1 VSKTAWVGAGAVVT
15 GIAFAA
21 VLILRL
27 GGDAA
32 TATTSEIGLV
42 VFALFAAVA
51 AGLAARSADGRQ
63 RKAWI
68 CLAAG
73 QTGWAIGG
81 LLWMLYERVLH
92 QSPFPSLA
100 DAGYLLFPLGAG
112 FAIILFPEGYSGHSR
127 ARYALD
133 GFIVAGALFE
143 IGWVLVL
150 RSVFAAGGTSAFSL
164 GLSLA
169 YPVTDIAILTVAALV
184 LARART
190 GRRSTLAMLTGG
202 VALMALPDSAFAYLT
217 AHGRYVS
224 GHLIDI
230 GWAAAFLTLGMAA
243 LISRRAPQAEV
254 VVSQVPSRVSM
265 WLPYLPVAVAAIVCT
280 PAYFPTPGLGPIFVS
295 STLLMGAVM
304 GRQYMVVRQ
313 NQRLLKLVA
322 DQALRDTLTGL
333 ANRDL
338 FNDRLMHAVQVHEND
353 NQSVAVL
360 SMDLDDF
367 KLVND
372 SLGHPAGDAL
382 LIQAAERLLGCVR
395 TSDTVARVGGDEFAV
410 LMEGLPELSRL
421 VAHRVVAAFEEPFVI
436 DGQQLLMRPSVG
448 LAVASCANPDLSA
461 DLLLKQADV
470 AMYSAKRSKS
480 GGLHTFT
487 PDMASPDPNELE
499 LPTDAGEGTE
509 RGAAVRLLGELRHAI
524 DHGDLTVFYQPKFD
538 LRTGDVVGVEALVRW
553 PHPKR
558 GLLGPAHFLPL
569 VRKRG
574 LMRAVTDIV
583 LTQALDDAAEW
594 HAMGIGV
601 PIAVNVFAP
610 SLGDLD
616 LPTHIASALAS
627 RSLNP
632 EDLTIEITEDFLLD
646 NIERTRSVL
655 ERLRQRGIRIAID
668 DFGSGYSALW
678 YLRELAIDEVKLDR
692 HFIAPI
698 RVDARAAAVVR
709 GVVDLA
715 HVLGVTT
722 VAEGVENVE
731 TAERL
736 REFGCEVAQGYYYS
750 PPVSAAAMM
759 NLLASGQP
767 KRATQVQFEKLGAT
781 SLQAPAAA
789 KSS

>member
-1 VSKTAWVGAGAVVT
+1 MSKTAWLGAGAVTV
-15 GIAFAA
+15 GVAFAA
-21 VLILRL
+21 TLIAQL
-27 GGDAA
+27 GGPSVPVIVSQFGLQAFVTFAVVCSAMAA
-32 TATTSEIGLV
+32 W
-42 VFALFAAVA
+42 
-51 AGLAARSADGRQ
+51 SAKGRQ

-68 CLAAG
+68 CMTGGMA
-73 QTGWAIGG
+73 GWAIGAA
-81 LLWMLYERVLH
+81 LWTYYESVAH
-92 QSPFPSLA
+92 EPPFPSLA
-100 DAGYLLFPLGAG
+100 DAGYLMFPVGVAFAMVLFPV
-112 FAIILFPEGYSGHSR
+112 GYAGHSR
-127 ARYALD
+127 SRFVLD
-133 GFIVAGALFE
+133 GLIVAGALFE
-143 IGWVLVL
+143 ISWVFVL
-150 RSVFAAGGTSAFSL
+150 RGIFEVDDTSRFALTLA
-164 GLSLA
+164 LA
-169 YPVTDIAILTVAALV
+169 YPVSEIAIVTVALLV

-190 GRRSTLAMLTGG
+190 GRRVTLAMLTFG
-202 VALMALPDSAFAYLT
+202 VICMAFSDSVFAYLT
-217 AHGRYVS
+217 AHGTYSS
-224 GHLIDI
+224 GHVIDI
-230 GWAAAFLTLGMAA
+230 GWAVAFLTFGMAA
-243 LISRRAPQAEV
+243 LVSRRVPETEV
-254 VVSQVPSRVSM
+254 VVSQMPSPLSM
-265 WLPYLPVAVAAIVCT
+265 WLPYVPVAIAAVVTIV
-280 PAYFPTPGLGPIFVS
+280 AYFPAPGLGPIFAS
-295 STLLMGAVM
+295 STLLMTAVLA
-304 GRQYMVVRQ
+304 RQYMVVRQ
-313 NQRLLKLVA
+313 NQRLLKMVA

-338 FNDRLMHAVQVHEND
+338 FNDRLMHAVQLHETD
-353 NQSVAVL
+353 SQSVAVL

-382 LIQAAERLLGCVR
+382 LIQAAERLQGCVR

-421 VAHRVVAAFEEPFVI
+421 VAHRVVSAFEEPFLV

-448 LAVASCANPDLSA
+448 LAVASSANPDLSA

-487 PDMASPDPNELE
+487 ADMALTDPNGMD

-509 RGAAVRLLGELRHAI
+509 RGGAVRLLGELRHAI
-524 DHGDLTVFYQPKFD
+524 DHGDLAVFYQPKFD
-538 LRTGDVVGVEALVRW
+538 LRSGDVVGVEALVRW

-574 LMRAVTDIV
+574 LMRAVTDLV
-583 LTQALDDAAEW
+583 LSQALDDAAEW
-594 HAMGIGV
+594 QAMGIGV

-616 LPTHIASALAS
+616 LPTHIATALAM
-627 RSLNP
+627 RGLNP

-646 NIERTRSVL
+646 NIDRTRSVL
-655 ERLRQRGIRIAID
+655 ERLRQKGIRIAID

-698 RVDARAAAVVR
+698 RVDPRAAAVVR

-736 REFGCEVAQGYYYS
+736 REFGCEVAQGYLYS
-750 PPVSAAAMM
+750 PPVGAAAMM
-759 NLLASGQP
+759 NMLAAGHP
-767 KRATQVQFEKLGAT
+767 KRATQVEFQKLGAT
-781 SLQAPAAA
+781 NLREPVAV

>member
-1 VSKTAWVGAGAVVT
+1 MSKTAWVG
-15 GIAFAA
+15 
-21 VLILRL
+21 
-27 GGDAA
+27 
-32 TATTSEIGLV
+32 IG
-42 VFALFAAVA
+42 AVA
-51 AGLAARSADGRQ
+51 AGVGFTGTLVFRWGGAVASGVVADYGILVFAIFATVCGVMAARSAQGR
-63 RKAWI
+63 RRTAWVWLTI
-68 CLAAG
+68 G
-73 QTGWAIGG
+73 IGGWAVGEALWIFYEKV
-81 LLWMLYERVLH
+81 LLA
-92 QSPFPSLA
+92 SPFPSLA
-100 DAGYLLFPLGAG
+100 DVGYLMFPIGAGVSVVLFPS
-112 FAIILFPEGYSGHSR
+112 GYSKQSR
-127 ARYALD
+127 ARAVLD
-133 GFIVAGALFE
+133 GLIVAGALFE
-143 IGWVLVL
+143 ISWVLVL
-150 RSVFAAGGTSAFSL
+150 RSVYDAGRTNGFAL
-164 GLSLA
+164 GLSLT
-169 YPVTDIAILTVAALV
+169 YPIADIAILTISVIV
-184 LARART
+184 LTRARAGT
-190 GRRSTLAMLTGG
+190 RSTVAMLTAG
-202 VALMALPDSAFAYLT
+202 VVLMALSDSAFAYLT
-217 AHGRYVS
+217 AHDAYHS
-224 GHLIDI
+224 GHFIDA
-230 GWAAAFLTLGMAA
+230 GWAVAFLTFGMAA
-243 LISRRAPQAEV
+243 LISRRAPETTV
-254 VVSQVPSRVSM
+254 EVSQVQSRASM
-265 WLPYLPVAVAAIVCT
+265 WLPYVPVALAALVCI
-280 PAYFPTPGLGPIFVS
+280 PGYFPTPGLGPILVS
-295 STLLMGAVM
+295 STLLMSAVM
-304 GRQYMVVRQ
+304 ARQFVVVRQ
-313 NQRLLKLVA
+313 NQRLLKMVA

-338 FNDRLMHAVQVHEND
+338 FNDRLHHAVQLHERD
-353 NQSVAVL
+353 NQSVAVI

-448 LAVASCANPDLSA
+448 LAVGSAANPDLSA
-461 DLLLKQADV
+461 DVLLKQADV

-487 PDMASPDPNELE
+487 PDMALTDPNEFE
-499 LPTDAGEGTE
+499 LPTDTAEGTE

-538 LRTGDVVGVEALVRW
+538 LRTGEVMGVEALVRW

-594 HAMGIGV
+594 RAMGIGV

-627 RSLNP
+627 RSLSP

-646 NIERTRSVL
+646 NIDRTRSVL

-698 RVDARAAAVVR
+698 QVDSRAAAVVR

-722 VAEGVENVE
+722 VAEGVENAE
-731 TAERL
+731 TAEKL

-750 PPVSAAAMM
+750 PPISAAAMM
-759 NLLASGQP
+759 NMLASGQA
-767 KRATQVQFEKLGAT
+767 KRPGQAGLADLKAKT
-781 SLQAPAAA
+781 LQAPAVAR
-789 KSS
+789 SS

>member
-1 VSKTAWVGAGAVVT
+1 MGIGAVTAGV
-15 GIAFAA
+15 AFAGT
-21 VLILRL
+21 LIGRW

-32 TATTSEIGLV
+32 VEFVANYGLL
-42 VFALFAAVA
+42 VFAVFAAMCG
-51 AGLAARSADGRQ
+51 GLAAQSAEGRQ
-63 RKAWI
+63 RTAWV
-68 CLAAG
+68 CLTVGLA
-73 QTGWAIGG
+73 GWAGG
-81 LLWMLYERVLH
+81 SALWIFYEQVLH
-92 QSPFPSLA
+92 QFPFPSLA
-100 DAGYLLFPLGAG
+100 DASYLLFPIGAG
-112 FAIILFPEGYSGHSR
+112 LAMVLFPAGYSGQSR
-127 ARYALD
+127 TRFMLD
-133 GFIVAGALFE
+133 GLIVAGALFE
-143 IGWVLVL
+143 ISWVLVL
-150 RSVFAAGGTSAFSL
+150 QDVYEAGGTSGFAL
-164 GLSLA
+164 ALSIA
-169 YPVTDIAILTVAALV
+169 YPAADIAILTVAVLV

-190 GRRSTLAMLTGG
+190 GRRTTLAMLTAG
-202 VALMALPDSAFAYLT
+202 VVLMALSDSAFAYLT
-217 AHGRYVS
+217 AHDRYFS
-224 GHLIDI
+224 GHFIDI
-230 GWAAAFLTLGMAA
+230 GWAAAFLTFGMAA
-243 LISRRAPQAEV
+243 LISRRVPHAEV
-254 VVSQVPSRVSM
+254 VMPQVPSRVSL
-265 WLPYLPVAVAAIVCT
+265 WLPYVPLLFAAVVCT
-280 PAYFPTPGLGPIFVS
+280 PRYLFTPGLAPIYVS
-295 STLLMGAVM
+295 STLLMSAVM
-304 GRQYMVVRQ
+304 ARQFVVVRQ
-313 NQRLLKLVA
+313 NQRLLKMVA

-338 FNDRLMHAVQVHEND
+338 FNDRLMHAVQLHESD

-448 LAVASCANPDLSA
+448 LAVASAANPDLSA
-461 DLLLKQADV
+461 DMLLKQADV

-487 PDMASPDPNELE
+487 PDMALVDPREFE
-499 LPTDAGEGTE
+499 LPTDTSVSSE

-538 LRTGDVVGVEALVRW
+538 LRSGNVVGVEALVRW

-594 HAMGIGV
+594 QGLGIGV

-616 LPTHIASALAS
+616 LPTHIASALAERQLS
-627 RSLNP
+627 P

-646 NIERTRSVL
+646 NIDRTRSVL

-722 VAEGVENVE
+722 VAEGVENAE
-731 TAERL
+731 TADRL
-736 REFGCEVAQGYYYS
+736 REFGCEVAQGYFYS
-750 PPVSAAAMM
+750 PPISAAAMM
-759 NLLASGQP
+759 NMLASGQS
-767 KRATQVQFEKLGAT
+767 KRRSGR
-781 SLQAPAAA
+781 SGW
-789 KSS
+789 SWRG

>member
-1 VSKTAWVGAGAVVT
+1 MTV
-15 GIAFAA
+15 
-21 VLILRL
+21 
-27 GGDAA
+27 
-32 TATTSEIGLV
+32 
-42 VFALFAAVA
+42 ALA
-51 AGLAARSADGRQ
+51 
-63 RKAWI
+63 
-68 CLAAG
+68 
-73 QTGWAIGG
+73 GWAGG
-81 LLWMLYERVLH
+81 EALWIFYDRVLDRV
-92 QSPFPSLA
+92 PFPSLA
-100 DAGYLLFPLGAG
+100 DLGYLLFPLGTG
-112 FAIILFPEGYSGHSR
+112 VAIALYPTGYSGQR
-127 ARYALD
+127 QTRYVLD
-133 GFIVAGALFE
+133 GLIVAFALFE
-143 IGWVLVL
+143 ISWVLLL
-150 RSVFAAGGTSAFSL
+150 RDAFDAGGTSALAL
-164 GLSLA
+164 GLALT
-169 YPVTDIAILTVAALV
+169 YPIADIAIITIGILA
-184 LARART
+184 LARARPWA
-190 GRRSTLAMLTGG
+190 RRTLAMLTGAM
-202 VALMALPDSAFAYLT
+202 VLMAVADCAFAYLA
-217 AHGRYVS
+217 AHNIYYS
-224 GHLIDI
+224 GHIIDI
-230 GWAAAFLTLGMAA
+230 GWVAAFVTFGMAG
-243 LISRRAPQAEV
+243 LIDRQAPEAEL
-254 VVSQVPSRVSM
+254 VSSQPPSRSSL
-265 WLPYLPVAVAAIVCT
+265 WLPYIPLGLAALVCI
-280 PAYFPTPGLGPIFVS
+280 PAYIGTPGLGPIFMS
-295 STLLMGAVM
+295 STLLMAAVM
-304 GRQYMVVRQ
+304 ARQFVVVRQ
-313 NQRLLKLVA
+313 NQQLLTMVA

-338 FNDRLMHAVQVHEND
+338 FNDRLMHAVQLHEND

-372 SLGHPAGDAL
+372 SLGHPAGDEL
-382 LIQAAERLLGCVR
+382 LTQAAERLLGCVR
-395 TSDTVARVGGDEFAV
+395 PSDTVARVGGDEFAV

-421 VAHRVVAAFEEPFVI
+421 VAHRVVSAFEEPFLI

-448 LAVASCANPDLSA
+448 LAVASSADPELSA
-461 DLLLKQADV
+461 ELLLKQADV

-487 PDMASPDPNELE
+487 PDMALADLNNIE
-499 LPTDAGEGTE
+499 LPTDASESAE

-524 DHGDLTVFYQPKFD
+524 DHRDLTVFYQPKFD
-538 LRTGDVVGVEALVRW
+538 LRSGSVVGVEALVRW
-553 PHPKR
+553 PHRKR

-574 LMRAVTDIV
+574 LMRAVTDLV

-594 HAMGIGV
+594 HRMGVGV

-616 LPTHIASALAS
+616 LPTHIASALGMRGLS
-627 RSLNP
+627 P

-646 NIERTRSVL
+646 NIDRTRSVL

-698 RVDARAAAVVR
+698 RVDPRAAAVVR

-722 VAEGVENVE
+722 VAEGVENAE

-759 NLLASGQP
+759 NMLASGHPSRRQEP
-767 KRATQVQFEKLGAT
+767 LEDLDAND
-781 SLQAPAAA
+781 LQEQAAA
-789 KSS
+789 KSN

>member
-1 VSKTAWVGAGAVVT
+1 VGRDALANYGLLVFAV
-15 GIAFAA
+15 FAA
-21 VLILRL
+21 VC
-27 GGDAA
+27 G
-32 TATTSEIGLV
+32 
-42 VFALFAAVA
+42 
-51 AGLAARSADGRQ
+51 GLAAWSAGGRK
-63 RKAWI
+63 RIAWI
-68 CLAAG
+68 SLTVGLA
-73 QTGWAIGG
+73 GWAFGSA
-81 LLWMLYERVLH
+81 LWIYYKNVLH

-100 DAGYLLFPLGAG
+100 DAGYLLFPIGAG
-112 FAIILFPEGYSGHSR
+112 LAMVLFPTGYSGQSR
-127 ARYALD
+127 TRFILD
-133 GFIVAGALFE
+133 GLIVAGALFE
-143 IGWVLVL
+143 ISWVVVL
-150 RSVFAAGGTSAFSL
+150 RSVNNAGGTSGFAL
-164 GLSLA
+164 GLSLS
-169 YPVTDIAILTVAALV
+169 YPIADITILTVAVVV

-190 GRRSTLAMLTGG
+190 GHRTTLALLTAA
-202 VALMALPDSAFAYLT
+202 VVLMALSDSAFAYLT
-217 AHGRYVS
+217 AHDAYHS
-224 GHLIDI
+224 GHFIDI
-230 GWAAAFLTLGMAA
+230 GWAAAFLTFGMAA
-243 LISRRAPQAEV
+243 LVSRSAPETAV

-265 WLPYLPVAVAAIVCT
+265 WLPYVPVAVAALVCV
-280 PAYFPTPGLGPIFVS
+280 PAYLPTPGLGPIFVS
-295 STLLMGAVM
+295 STLLMTAVM
-304 GRQYMVVRQ
+304 ARQFVVVRQ
-313 NQRLLKLVA
+313 NQRLLKMVA

-338 FNDRLMHAVQVHEND
+338 FNDRLQHAVQLHERD

-448 LAVASCANPDLSA
+448 LAVGSAANPDLSA
-461 DLLLKQADV
+461 DVLLKQADV

-487 PDMASPDPNELE
+487 PDMALTDPNEFE
-499 LPTDAGEGTE
+499 LPTEASEGSE

-538 LRTGDVVGVEALVRW
+538 LRTGEVMGVEALVRW

-616 LPTHIASALAS
+616 LPTHIASELAS
-627 RSLNP
+627 RRLSP
-632 EDLTIEITEDFLLD
+632 EGLTIEITEDFLLD
-646 NIERTRSVL
+646 NIDRTRSVL

-692 HFIAPI
+692 QFIAPI
-698 RVDARAAAVVR
+698 QVDNRAAAVVR

-722 VAEGVENVE
+722 VAEGVENAE
-731 TAERL
+731 TAEKL

-750 PPVSAAAMM
+750 PPISAAAMM
-759 NLLASGQP
+759 NMLASGQARRP
-767 KRATQVQFEKLGAT
+767 SPMGLTGLKAR
-781 SLQAPAAA
+781 SLQVPAVAR
-789 KSS
+789 SS

>member
-1 VSKTAWVGAGAVVT
+1 VGAGAVVV
-15 GIAFAA
+15 GVAFAA
-21 VLILRL
+21 ALISRW
-27 GGDAA
+27 GGES
-32 TATTSEIGLV
+32 TAFNVSQIGLQA
-42 VFALFAAVA
+42 FATFAAICCAMA
-51 AGLAARSADGRQ
+51 AWSADGRQ

-68 CLAAG
+68 AMTVG
-73 QTGWAIGG
+73 VTGWAIGAA
-81 LLWMLYERVLH
+81 LWIYYESIAH
-92 QSPFPSLA
+92 MPPFPSLA
-100 DAGYLLFPLGAG
+100 DAGYLTFPIGVVLAMVLFPV
-112 FAIILFPEGYSGHSR
+112 GYSGHSR
-127 ARYALD
+127 IRFVLD

-143 IGWVLVL
+143 ISWVFVL
-150 RSVFAAGGTSAFSL
+150 RSIFESDGTSWFAL
-164 GLSLA
+164 TLALA
-169 YPVTDIAILTVAALV
+169 YPVSEIAIVTVAVLV

-190 GRRSTLAMLTGG
+190 GQRTTLAMLTVGI
-202 VALMALPDSAFAYLT
+202 LFMAFSDSAFAYLT
-217 AHGRYVS
+217 ANGMYVS
-224 GHLIDI
+224 GHVIDI
-230 GWAAAFLTLGMAA
+230 GWAVAFLIFGMAA
-243 LISRRAPQAEV
+243 LIGRRVPATEV
-254 VVSQVPSRVSM
+254 VISQMPSRVSM
-265 WLPYLPVAVAAIVCT
+265 WLPYVPVAIAAVVCIY
-280 PAYFPTPGLGPIFVS
+280 AYFPTPGLGPIFVS
-295 STLLMGAVM
+295 STLLMTAVM
-304 GRQYMVVRQ
+304 TRQYMVVRQ

-338 FNDRLMHAVQVHEND
+338 FNDRLMHAVALHEHD

-382 LIQAAERLLGCVR
+382 LVQAAERLQGCVR

-448 LAVASCANPDLSA
+448 LAVASSANPDLSA

-487 PDMASPDPNELE
+487 PDMALADQGDIE
-499 LPTDAGEGTE
+499 LPTDAREGTE
-509 RGAAVRLLGELRHAI
+509 RGGAVRLLGELRHAI
-524 DHGDLTVFYQPKFD
+524 DHGDLAVFYQPKFD
-538 LRTGDVVGVEALVRW
+538 LRTGGIVGVEALVRW

-574 LMRAVTDIV
+574 LMRAVTDLV

-594 HAMGIGV
+594 QAMGIGV

-616 LPTHIASALAS
+616 LPTHIASVLAMRGLS
-627 RSLNP
+627 P

-646 NIERTRSVL
+646 NIDRTRSVL

-698 RVDARAAAVVR
+698 RVDPRAAAVVR

-722 VAEGVENVE
+722 VAEGVENAE

-759 NLLASGQP
+759 NMLAAGHP
-767 KRATQVQFEKLGAT
+767 KLVTQVEFEKLGAT
-781 SLQAPAAA
+781 SPQPPVAAR
-789 KSS
+789 SS

>member
-1 VSKTAWVGAGAVVT
+1 MSKTAWVGVGA
-15 GIAFAA
+15 I
-21 VLILRL
+21 
-27 GGDAA
+27 
-32 TATTSEIGLV
+32 
-42 VFALFAAVA
+42 A
-51 AGLAARSADGRQ
+51 AGVTFATLVITGWGGGTVVGDLTHLGVGTFAIFATVCAALAARSAAGRL
-63 RKAWI
+63 RRSWLFFAI
-68 CLAAG
+68 GLG
-73 QTGWAIGG
+73 GWALGEAVWQFY
-81 LLWMLYERVLH
+81 LMVLH
-92 QSPFPSLA
+92 EAPFPSPA
-100 DAGYLLFPLGAG
+100 DAAYLLFPVFAG
-112 FAIILFPEGYSGHSR
+112 LAMVLFPVGYTRTSR
-127 ARYALD
+127 ARLVLD
-133 GFIVAGALFE
+133 GLIVAGALFP
-143 IGWVLVL
+143 IAWVLVL
-150 RSVFAAGGTSAFSL
+150 RRIYETTRTNEFALA
-164 GLSLA
+164 LSMLYPLA
-169 YPVTDIAILTVAALV
+169 DIAILTVALLILV
-184 LARART
+184 RVRP
-190 GRRSTLAMLTGG
+190 GDRRTLAMLTAG
-202 VALMALPDSAFAYLT
+202 VILMAVSDSLFVYFVASD
-217 AHGRYVS
+217 HYVNPS
-224 GHLIDI
+224 FIDF
-230 GWAAAFLTLGMAA
+230 GWAAAFLTFGMAA
-243 LISRRAPQAEV
+243 LLSRGNRQPEAV
-254 VVSQVPSRVSM
+254 TSHVPSRISM
-265 WLPYLPVAVAAIVCT
+265 WLPYVPVGIAAVVCV
-280 PAYFPTPGLGPIFVS
+280 PAYLPTPGMGPIFVS
-295 STLLMGAVM
+295 TTLLMGAVM
-304 GRQYMVVRQ
+304 ARQFVVVHQ
-313 NQRLLKLVA
+313 NQRLLEMVA

-338 FNDRLMHAVQVHEND
+338 FNDRLAHAVQLHEND

-410 LMEGLPELSRL
+410 LLEGLPELSRL
-421 VAHRVVAAFEEPFVI
+421 VAHRVVAAFEEPFLI

-448 LAVASCANPDLSA
+448 LAVASAANPDLSA
-461 DLLLKQADV
+461 DMLLKQADV

-487 PDMASPDPNELE
+487 ADMALGDPNEFD
-499 LPTDAGEGTE
+499 LPTEAKGNTH

-538 LRTGDVVGVEALVRW
+538 LRSGDVVGVEALVRW

-558 GLLGPAHFLPL
+558 GLLSPDHFLPL

-574 LMRAVTDIV
+574 LMRAVTDLV

-594 HAMGIGV
+594 HSMGIGV

-616 LPTHIASALAS
+616 LPTHIASALGERDLS
-627 RSLNP
+627 P

-646 NIERTRSVL
+646 NIDRTRTVL

-692 HFIAPI
+692 QFIAPI
-698 RVDARAAAVVR
+698 QDDARAAAVVR

-722 VAEGVENVE
+722 VAEGVENAE
-731 TAERL
+731 TAAKL

-750 PPVSAAAMM
+750 PPISAAAMM

-767 KRATQVQFEKLGAT
+767 QRP
-781 SLQAPAAA
+781 SLVEI
-789 KSS
+789 KELISKVL

>member
-1 VSKTAWVGAGAVVT
+1 MSKTAWVGVGAVTV
-15 GIAFAA
+15 GVAFAA
-21 VLILRL
+21 SLIGQWGGEPATLRV
-27 GGDAA
+27 
-32 TATTSEIGLV
+32 SQVGLL
-42 VFALFAAVA
+42 ALAVFAAVCS
-51 AGLAARSADGRQ
+51 GLAARSEEGRQ
-63 RKAWI
+63 RKAWV
-68 CLAAG
+68 CMTAG
-73 QTGWAIGG
+73 LTGWAIGAA
-81 LLWMLYERVLH
+81 LWFYYEAIAH
-92 QSPFPSLA
+92 QPPFPSLA
-100 DAGYLLFPLGAG
+100 DAGYLMFPIGVAFAMVLFPV
-112 FAIILFPEGYSGHSR
+112 GYSGHSR
-127 ARYALD
+127 ARFALD
-133 GFIVAGALFE
+133 GLIVAGALFE
-143 IGWVLVL
+143 ILWVLVL
-150 RSVFAAGGTSAFSL
+150 RSIFESEDTSAFVAAL
-164 GLSLA
+164 ALA
-169 YPVTDIAILTVAALV
+169 YPVSEIVIVTIAVLV

-190 GRRSTLAMLTGG
+190 GRRTTLAMLTAG
-202 VALMALPDSAFAYLT
+202 VVFMALSDSAFAYL
-217 AHGRYVS
+217 AAQDAYVS
-224 GHLIDI
+224 GHIIDI
-230 GWAAAFLTLGMAA
+230 GWAAALLTFGMAA
-243 LISRRAPQAEV
+243 LISRRVPETEV
-254 VVSQVPSRVSM
+254 VIAQVPSKVSM
-265 WLPYLPVAVAAIVCT
+265 WLPYVPVAIAALVCV
-280 PAYFPTPGLGPIFVS
+280 PAYFPTPGLGPIFIS

-304 GRQYMVVRQ
+304 ARQYMVVRQ
-313 NQRLLKLVA
+313 NQRLLKMVA

-338 FNDRLMHAVQVHEND
+338 FNDRLMRAVQLHEND

-382 LIQAAERLLGCVR
+382 LIQAAERLRGCVR
-395 TSDTVARVGGDEFAV
+395 VSDTVARVGGDEFAV

-448 LAVASCANPDLSA
+448 LAVASSADPDLSA

-487 PDMASPDPNELE
+487 PDMAFSDPRDIELRSK
-499 LPTDAGEGTE
+499 AGEA
-509 RGAAVRLLGELRHAI
+509 GAAVRLLGELRHAI
-524 DHGDLTVFYQPKFD
+524 DHGDLAVFYQPKFD
-538 LRTGDVVGVEALVRW
+538 LRTGGVVGVEALVRW
-553 PHPKR
+553 PHPQR

-574 LMRAVTDIV
+574 LMRAVTDLV

-594 HAMGIGV
+594 QAMGVGV

-616 LPTHIASALAS
+616 LPTYIASALS
-627 RSLNP
+627 TRGLSP

-655 ERLRQRGIRIAID
+655 ERLRQKGIRIAID
-668 DFGSGYSALW
+668 DFGSGYSALS

-692 HFIAPI
+692 HFIAPVRI
-698 RVDARAAAVVR
+698 DPRAAAVVR

-722 VAEGVENVE
+722 VAEGVENAE

-759 NLLASGQP
+759 NMLAAGRQN
-767 KRATQVQFEKLGAT
+767 RATAVEFDRLAVT
-781 SLQAPAAA
+781 TLQAPVAA

>member
-1 VSKTAWVGAGAVVT
+1 MSRTAWVGIGAVTVGVAFAGT
-15 GIAFAA
+15 LIGRWGGYPTAKSVADYGLLVFAIFAA
-21 VLILRL
+21 VC
-27 GGDAA
+27 GA
-32 TATTSEIGLV
+32 
-42 VFALFAAVA
+42 
-51 AGLAARSADGRQ
+51 LAARSANGRQ
-63 RKAWI
+63 RRAWI
-68 CLAAG
+68 CLTIGLA
-73 QTGWAIGG
+73 GWAGG
-81 LLWMLYERVLH
+81 EALWIFYERVLH
-92 QSPFPSLA
+92 QFPFPSLA
-100 DAGYLLFPLGAG
+100 DASYLLFPIGAG
-112 FAIILFPEGYSGHSR
+112 LAMVFFPIGCSGQSR
-127 ARYALD
+127 TRFVLD
-133 GFIVAGALFE
+133 GLIVAAALFE
-143 IGWVLVL
+143 ISWVLVL
-150 RSVFAAGGTSAFSL
+150 QDVYEAGGTSGFAL
-164 GLSLA
+164 ALSLT
-169 YPVTDIAILTVAALV
+169 YPVADIAILTLAVLV

-190 GRRSTLAMLTGG
+190 GRRTTLAMLTAG
-202 VALMALPDSAFAYLT
+202 VVLMALSDSAFAYLT
-217 AHGRYVS
+217 AHETYFS
-224 GHLIDI
+224 GHFIDI
-230 GWAAAFLTLGMAA
+230 GWAAAFLTFGMAA
-243 LISRRAPQAEV
+243 LISRRVPQTAV
-254 VVSQVPSRVSM
+254 VMPQVPSRVSM
-265 WLPYLPVAVAAIVCT
+265 WLPYVPLVIAVLVCT
-280 PAYFPTPGLGPIFVS
+280 PRYLPTPGLAPIYLS
-295 STLLMGAVM
+295 LALLMSAVM
-304 GRQYMVVRQ
+304 LRQFVVVRQ
-313 NQRLLKLVA
+313 NQRLLKMVT

-338 FNDRLMHAVQVHEND
+338 FNDRLMHAVQLHEHD

-436 DGQQLLMRPSVG
+436 YGQQLLMRPSVG
-448 LAVASCANPDLSA
+448 LAVASAANPDLSA

-487 PDMASPDPNELE
+487 PDMALVDPNEFD
-499 LPTDAGEGTE
+499 LPTESTEKSSE

-538 LRTGDVVGVEALVRW
+538 LRSGDVVGVEALVRW

-558 GLLGPAHFLPL
+558 GLLDPDHFLPL

-594 HAMGIGV
+594 QAMGIGV

-616 LPTHIASALAS
+616 LPTHIASALAVRELS
-627 RSLNP
+627 P

-646 NIERTRSVL
+646 NIDRTRTVL

-692 HFIAPI
+692 QFIAPI
-698 RVDARAAAVVR
+698 LVDARAAAVVR

-722 VAEGVENVE
+722 VAEGVENAE
-731 TAERL
+731 TAEKL
-736 REFGCEVAQGYYYS
+736 REFGCEVAQGYFYS
-750 PPVSAAAMM
+750 QPISAAAMM
-759 NLLASGQP
+759 NRLASGQA
-767 KRATQVQFEKLGAT
+767 KR
-781 SLQAPAAA
+781 PAGV
-789 KSS
+789 SSRN

>member
-1 VSKTAWVGAGAVVT
+1 MSKTAWVGVGAVSV

-21 VLILRL
+21 ALIGQW
-27 GGDAA
+27 GGPTVVDAVGNY
-32 TATTSEIGLV
+32 GL
-42 VFALFAAVA
+42 LTLAVA
-51 AGLAARSADGRQ
+51 AAACGALAAHSAEGRQ
-63 RKAWI
+63 RISWI
-68 CLAAG
+68 CLTVGLLGWAAG
-73 QTGWAIGG
+73 SA
-81 LLWMLYERVLH
+81 LWIVYENVLH

-100 DAGYLLFPLGAG
+100 DLGYLLFPVGAG
-112 FAIILFPEGYSGHSR
+112 LAVVLFPAGYSGHSR
-127 ARYALD
+127 TRFLLD
-133 GFIVAGALFE
+133 GFVVAGALFE
-143 IGWVLVL
+143 VSWVLVM
-150 RSVFAAGGTSAFSL
+150 RSVFEAGGTTPFAM
-164 GLSLA
+164 GLSLT
-169 YPVTDIAILTVAALV
+169 YPALDIVILTMALLV

-190 GRRSTLAMLTGG
+190 GRRTTLALLAAA
-202 VALMALPDSAFAYLT
+202 VILMAVSDSAFAYLS
-217 AHGRYVS
+217 AHGAYHS

-230 GWAAAFLTLGMAA
+230 GWATAFLTFGMAA
-243 LISRRAPQAEV
+243 LVSRRAQDTEMV
-254 VVSQVPSRVSM
+254 VAQVPSEISM
-265 WLPYLPVAVAAIVCT
+265 WLPYIPVAIAALVCI
-280 PAYFPTPGLGPIFVS
+280 PAYFPTPGLAPIFIS
-295 STLLMGAVM
+295 STLLMTAVM
-304 GRQYMVVRQ
+304 ARQYMVVRQ
-313 NQRLLKLVA
+313 NQRLLKMVA

-338 FNDRLMHAVQVHEND
+338 FNDRLMHAVQLHEQD
-353 NQSVAVL
+353 NQAVAVL

-448 LAVASCANPDLSA
+448 LAVASSANPDLSA

-470 AMYSAKRSKS
+470 AMYAAKRSKS

-487 PDMASPDPNELE
+487 PDMAGADPNEIE
-499 LPTDAGEGTE
+499 LPTGTEGTE

-524 DHGDLTVFYQPKFD
+524 DHGDLAVFYQPKFD

-574 LMRAVTDIV
+574 LMRAVTDLV

-616 LPTHIASALAS
+616 LPTHIATALS
-627 RSLNP
+627 VRGLSP

-646 NIERTRSVL
+646 NIDRTRGVL
-655 ERLRQRGIRIAID
+655 ERMRQRGIRIAID

-698 RVDARAAAVVR
+698 RVDPRAAAVVR

-722 VAEGVENVE
+722 VAEGVENLE

-736 REFGCEVAQGYYYS
+736 REFGCEVAQGYFYS

-759 NLLASGQP
+759 NMLAAGQP
-767 KRATQVQFEKLGAT
+767 KRATQVEFDKLGAT
-781 SLQAPAAA
+781 SLTAPAVV
-789 KSS
+789 KSN

>member
-1 VSKTAWVGAGAVVT
+1 MAHAVSRFGLLVLVIV
-15 GIAFAA
+15 AA
-21 VLILRL
+21 VC
-27 GGDAA
+27 GA
-32 TATTSEIGLV
+32 
-42 VFALFAAVA
+42 
-51 AGLAARSADGRQ
+51 LAARSAEGRQ

-68 CLAAG
+68 CMTAG
-73 QTGWAIGG
+73 LTGWAVGEA
-81 LLWMLYERVLH
+81 LWIVYEQMLHRP
-92 QSPFPSLA
+92 PFPSLA
-100 DAGYLLFPLGAG
+100 DAGYLLFPIGAG
-112 FAIILFPEGYSGHSR
+112 VAMILLPVGYSGHSR
-127 ARYALD
+127 IRYVLD
-133 GFIVAGALFE
+133 GLIVAGALFE
-143 IGWVLVL
+143 ISWVLVL
-150 RSVFAAGGTSAFSL
+150 RTVYDAGNTSRFAL

-169 YPVTDIAILTVAALV
+169 YPVADIAILTVAAIV
-184 LARART
+184 LTRART
-190 GRRSTLAMLTGG
+190 GRRSTLALLTGG
-202 VALMALPDSAFAYLT
+202 VVLMALSDSAFVYLT
-217 AHGRYVS
+217 AQGAYSS
-224 GHLIDI
+224 GHIIDI
-230 GWAAAFLTLGMAA
+230 GWAAAFLTFGMAA
-243 LISRRAPQAEV
+243 LNSRVSPETEV
-254 VVSQVPSRVSM
+254 VVQQVPSRMSM
-265 WLPYLPVAVAAIVCT
+265 WLLYVPVAIAALVCT
-280 PAYFPTPGLGPIFVS
+280 PAYLPTPGLGPIFVS
-295 STLLMGAVM
+295 STLLMTAVLA
-304 GRQYMVVRQ
+304 RQYTVVRQ
-313 NQRLLKLVA
+313 NQRLLKMVA

-338 FNDRLMHAVQVHEND
+338 FNDRLMHAVQLHEND
-353 NQSVAVL
+353 SQSVAVL

-421 VAHRVVAAFEEPFVI
+421 VAHRVVAAFEEPFLI

-448 LAVASCANPDLSA
+448 LAVASSANPDLSA

-487 PDMASPDPNELE
+487 ADMALSDPNEIE
-499 LPTDAGEGTE
+499 LPTEKSEHTE

-594 HAMGIGV
+594 QGMGIGV

-616 LPTHIASALAS
+616 LPTHIASALAMRRLS
-627 RSLNP
+627 P
-632 EDLTIEITEDFLLD
+632 EGLTIEITEDFLLD
-646 NIERTRSVL
+646 NIDRTRSVL

-722 VAEGVENVE
+722 VAEGVENAE

-736 REFGCEVAQGYYYS
+736 REFGCDVAQGYYYS

-759 NLLASGQP
+759 NMLAAGQP
-767 KRATQVQFEKLGAT
+767 KRGTQVEFEKLGAT
-781 SLQAPAAA
+781 DPQVPVVA

>member
-1 VSKTAWVGAGAVVT
+1 MSRTAWVGIGAVSAGVAFAT
-15 GIAFAA
+15 LLIVDSGRGTPVAGVERFGLLIFAIFAA
-21 VLILRL
+21 VC
-27 GGDAA
+27 AA
-32 TATTSEIGLV
+32 
-42 VFALFAAVA
+42 
-51 AGLAARSADGRQ
+51 LAARSASGRL
-63 RKAWI
+63 RLSWT
-68 CLAAG
+68 CLAVGLA
-73 QTGWAIGG
+73 GWAVGEA
-81 LLWMLYERVLH
+81 LWQYFELVLH
-92 QSPFPSLA
+92 KSPFPSLA
-100 DAGYLLFPLGAG
+100 DAGYLMFPAFAG
-112 FAIILFPEGYSGHSR
+112 VAMLWFPAGCSR
-127 ARYALD
+127 TSRTRFVLD
-133 GFIVAGALFE
+133 GLIVAGALFE
-143 IGWVLVL
+143 ISWVFVL
-150 RSVFAAGGTSAFSL
+150 RSVYEAGGTSGFAL

-169 YPVTDIAILTVAALV
+169 YPIADLAIITVALLV
-184 LARART
+184 LARARPGHRKVLT
-190 GRRSTLAMLTGG
+190 MLT
-202 VALMALPDSAFAYLT
+202 VAVVLMALSDSLFVYLT
-217 AHGRYVS
+217 ANDQYFS
-224 GHLIDI
+224 GNIIDI
-230 GWAAAFLTLGMAA
+230 GWAAAFLTFGITA
-243 LISRRAPQAEV
+243 LSSRGVGQPEV
-254 VVSQVPSRVSM
+254 ALSQVPSRISM
-265 WLPYLPVAVAAIVCT
+265 WLPYVPVAIAALVCI
-280 PAYFPTPGLGPIFVS
+280 PAYARTPGLGPIFVS
-295 STLLMGAVM
+295 STLLMSAVM
-304 GRQYMVVRQ
+304 ARQFVVVRQ
-313 NQRLLKLVA
+313 NQRLLEMVA
-322 DQALRDTLTGL
+322 DQALRDALTGL

-338 FNDRLMHAVQVHEND
+338 FNDRLQHAVQLHERD

-421 VAHRVVAAFEEPFVI
+421 VAHRVVAAFEGPFVV

-448 LAVASCANPDLSA
+448 LAVGSAANPDLSA

-487 PDMASPDPNELE
+487 PDMALVDPNELE
-499 LPTDAGEGTE
+499 LPTEASEGTE

-594 HAMGIGV
+594 QSMGIGV

-616 LPTHIASALAS
+616 LPTHIASVLAA
-627 RSLNP
+627 RQLNP

-646 NIERTRSVL
+646 NIDRTRSVL

-698 RVDARAAAVVR
+698 RVDSRAAAVVR

-722 VAEGVENVE
+722 VAEGVENAE
-731 TAERL
+731 TAEKL

-750 PPVSAAAMM
+750 PPISAAAMM
-759 NLLASGQP
+759 NLLASGAGKGP
-767 KRATQVQFEKLGAT
+767 SRAGLGELKAT
-781 SLQAPAAA
+781 SLQAPAVAR
-789 KSS
+789 SS

>member
-1 VSKTAWVGAGAVVT
+1 M
-15 GIAFAA
+15 AA
-21 VLILRL
+21 VM
-27 GGDAA
+27 
-32 TATTSEIGLV
+32 
-42 VFALFAAVA
+42 
-51 AGLAARSADGRQ
+51 ARQ
-63 RKAWI
+63 
-68 CLAAG
+68 
-73 QTGWAIGG
+73 
-81 LLWMLYERVLH
+81 
-92 QSPFPSLA
+92 
-100 DAGYLLFPLGAG
+100 
-112 FAIILFPEGYSGHSR
+112 
-127 ARYALD
+127 
-133 GFIVAGALFE
+133 
-143 IGWVLVL
+143 
-150 RSVFAAGGTSAFSL
+150 
-164 GLSLA
+164 
-169 YPVTDIAILTVAALV
+169 
-184 LARART
+184 
-190 GRRSTLAMLTGG
+190 
-202 VALMALPDSAFAYLT
+202 
-217 AHGRYVS
+217 
-224 GHLIDI
+224 
-230 GWAAAFLTLGMAA
+230 
-243 LISRRAPQAEV
+243 
-254 VVSQVPSRVSM
+254 
-265 WLPYLPVAVAAIVCT
+265 
-280 PAYFPTPGLGPIFVS
+280 FV
-295 STLLMGAVM
+295 
-304 GRQYMVVRQ
+304 VVRQ
-313 NQRLLKLVA
+313 NQRLLKMVA

-338 FNDRLMHAVQVHEND
+338 FNDRLQHAVQLHERD

-448 LAVASCANPDLSA
+448 LAVGSAANPDLSA
-461 DLLLKQADV
+461 DVLLKQADV

-487 PDMASPDPNELE
+487 PDMALADPSELE
-499 LPTDAGEGTE
+499 LPTEASEGSE

-538 LRTGDVVGVEALVRW
+538 LRTGGVVGVEALVRW

-583 LTQALDDAAEW
+583 LTHALDDAAEW
-594 HAMGIGV
+594 DAMGIGV

-616 LPTHIASALAS
+616 LPTHIASALAA
-627 RSLNP
+627 RRLNP

-646 NIERTRSVL
+646 NIDRTRSVL

-692 HFIAPI
+692 QFIAPI
-698 RVDARAAAVVR
+698 LVDSRAAAVVR

-722 VAEGVENVE
+722 VAEGVENAE
-731 TAERL
+731 TAEKL
-736 REFGCEVAQGYYYS
+736 REFGCDVAQGYYYS
-750 PPVSAAAMM
+750 PPISAAAMM
-759 NLLASGQP
+759 NLLASGQT
-767 KRATQVQFEKLGAT
+767 KRGPLVGLDDAKAKR
-781 SLQAPAAA
+781 LQAPAVAR
-789 KSS
+789 SS

>member
-1 VSKTAWVGAGAVVT
+1 MSRTAWVGVGAVTLGVAFAGAMI
-15 GIAFAA
+15 G
-21 VLILRL
+21 RW
-27 GGDAA
+27 GGDTAA
-32 TATTSEIGLV
+32 
-42 VFALFAAVA
+42 AAVA
-51 AGLAARSADGRQ
+51 NYGLLLFAVFAAGCGAVAARSADGRQ
-63 RKAWI
+63 RTAWI
-68 CLAAG
+68 CLTVGLAGWAAG
-73 QTGWAIGG
+73 SA
-81 LLWMLYERVLH
+81 LWIYYEKVLH
-92 QSPFPSLA
+92 QAPFPSLA
-100 DAGYLLFPLGAG
+100 DVGYLMFPIGAGLAMVLFPH
-112 FAIILFPEGYSGHSR
+112 GYSGHSR
-127 ARYALD
+127 LRFVLD

-143 IGWVLVL
+143 VSWVLVL
-150 RSVFAAGGTSAFSL
+150 RTVFEAGGTSPLAA
-164 GLSLA
+164 GLSLL
-169 YPVTDIAILTVAALV
+169 YPALDITVLTMALLV

-190 GRRSTLAMLTGG
+190 GRHTTLALLTTA
-202 VALMALPDSAFAYLT
+202 VILMALSDSAFAYLS
-217 AHGRYVS
+217 ASGGYHS
-224 GHLIDI
+224 GHIIDI
-230 GWAAAFLTLGMAA
+230 GWAAAFLTFGMAA
-243 LISRRAPQAEV
+243 LMSRRVQAAEV
-254 VVSQVPSRVSM
+254 VEAQVNSRLSM
-265 WLPYLPVAVAAIVCT
+265 WLPYVPVVIAALVCI

-313 NQRLLKLVA
+313 NQRLLKMVA

-338 FNDRLMHAVQVHEND
+338 FNDRLMHAVQLHEND

-421 VAHRVVAAFEEPFVI
+421 VAHRVVAAFEEPFLI
-436 DGQQLLMRPSVG
+436 EGQQLLMRPSVG
-448 LAVASCANPDLSA
+448 LAVASAANPDLSA
-461 DLLLKQADV
+461 DMLLKQADV

-487 PDMASPDPNELE
+487 PDMALADSKEIELA
-499 LPTDAGEGTE
+499 TKAAEGAE

-538 LRTGDVVGVEALVRW
+538 LRSGDVVGVEALVRW

-594 HAMGIGV
+594 SALGIGV

-616 LPTHIASALAS
+616 LPTHIASALAARALS
-627 RSLNP
+627 P

-646 NIERTRSVL
+646 NIDRTRLVL

-698 RVDARAAAVVR
+698 RVDPRAAAVVR

-722 VAEGVENVE
+722 VAEGVENAE

-736 REFGCEVAQGYYYS
+736 RDYGCEVAQGYYYS

-767 KRATQVQFEKLGAT
+767 KRATQVEFEKLGAT
-781 SLQAPAAA
+781 AVQAPAAA

>member
-1 VSKTAWVGAGAVVT
+1 MSRTAWVGVGAVTAGVAFAGT
-15 GIAFAA
+15 LVGRWGGYPTAKSVADYGLLVFAVFAA
-21 VLILRL
+21 VC
-27 GGDAA
+27 G
-32 TATTSEIGLV
+32 V
-42 VFALFAAVA
+42 
-51 AGLAARSADGRQ
+51 LAAWSADGRQ
-63 RKAWI
+63 RRAWI
-68 CLAAG
+68 CLTVGLA
-73 QTGWAIGG
+73 GWAGG
-81 LLWMLYERVLH
+81 EALWIFYERVLH

-100 DAGYLLFPLGAG
+100 DASYLLFPIGAG
-112 FAIILFPEGYSGHSR
+112 LAMMLFPIGYSGQSR
-127 ARYALD
+127 ARFVLD

-143 IGWVLVL
+143 MSWVLVL
-150 RSVFAAGGTSAFSL
+150 RSVYDAGGTSAFAL
-164 GLSLA
+164 GLSLT
-169 YPVTDIAILTVAALV
+169 YPIADIAILTVAVLV
-184 LARART
+184 LARAPT
-190 GRRSTLAMLTGG
+190 GRRTMLAMVTAG
-202 VALMALPDSAFAYLT
+202 VVLMALSDSAFAYLT
-217 AHGRYVS
+217 ANDGYFS
-224 GHLIDI
+224 GHVIDI
-230 GWAAAFLTLGMAA
+230 GWATAFLTFGMAA
-243 LISRRAPQAEV
+243 LISRRVSETV
-254 VVSQVPSRVSM
+254 VVMPQVPSRVSM
-265 WLPYLPVAVAAIVCT
+265 WLPYVPVAIAALVCVL
-280 PAYFPTPGLGPIFVS
+280 AYFPTPGLGPIFVS
-295 STLLMGAVM
+295 STVLMSAVM
-304 GRQYMVVRQ
+304 ARQFVVVRQ

-338 FNDRLMHAVQVHEND
+338 FNDRLMHAVQLHERD

-448 LAVASCANPDLSA
+448 LAVASSANPDLSA
-461 DLLLKQADV
+461 DMLLKQADV

-487 PDMASPDPNELE
+487 PDMALVDPNEFE
-499 LPTDAGEGTE
+499 LPTDSSESGE

-524 DHGDLTVFYQPKFD
+524 DHGDLTVYYQPKFD
-538 LRTGDVVGVEALVRW
+538 LRSGDVVGVEALVRW

-594 HAMGIGV
+594 QAMGIGV

-616 LPTHIASALAS
+616 LPTHIASALAVRELS
-627 RSLNP
+627 P

-646 NIERTRSVL
+646 NIDRTRSVL

-678 YLRELAIDEVKLDR
+678 YLRELVIDEVKLDR

-698 RVDARAAAVVR
+698 CVDPRAAAVVR

-722 VAEGVENVE
+722 VAEGVEDAE
-731 TAERL
+731 TADRL

-750 PPVSAAAMM
+750 PPISAAAMM
-759 NLLASGQP
+759 NLLASGQAKRPSPAELEAP
-767 KRATQVQFEKLGAT
+767 KAT
-781 SLQAPAAA
+781 SLQAPVAAR
-789 KSS
+789 SS

>member
-1 VSKTAWVGAGAVVT
+1 MGAGAVT
-15 GIAFAA
+15 AGIAFAGTLIGRWGSDLDRQA
-21 VLILRL
+21 V
-27 GGDAA
+27 ANY
-32 TATTSEIGLV
+32 GLLA
-42 VFALFAAVA
+42 FAVFAAVCGA
-51 AGLAARSADGRQ
+51 LAAWSAQGR
-63 RKAWI
+63 RRTAWI
-68 CLAAG
+68 CLTVGLA
-73 QTGWAIGG
+73 GWALGSA
-81 LLWMLYERVLH
+81 LWIYYETVLH
-92 QSPFPSLA
+92 RSPFPSLA
-100 DAGYLLFPLGAG
+100 DAGYLMFPLGAG
-112 FAIILFPEGYSGHSR
+112 LATVLFPSGYSNQSR
-127 ARYALD
+127 ARAVLD

-143 IGWVLVL
+143 ISWVFVMQ
-150 RSVFAAGGTSAFSL
+150 SVYNAGGTTGFAL
-164 GLSLA
+164 GLSLT
-169 YPVTDIAILTVAALV
+169 YPVIDVAILTVAVMV

-190 GRRSTLAMLTGG
+190 GRRITLAMLTAG
-202 VALMALPDSAFAYLT
+202 VVLMALSDSAFAYLS
-217 AHGRYVS
+217 AHDAYHS
-224 GHLIDI
+224 GNLIDI
-230 GWAAAFLTLGMAA
+230 GWAAAFLTFGMAA
-243 LISRRAPQAEV
+243 LVSRHVPETTVVMSQA
-254 VVSQVPSRVSM
+254 PSRVSM
-265 WLPYLPVAVAAIVCT
+265 WLPYVPVGIAALVCV

-295 STLLMGAVM
+295 STLLMAAVM
-304 GRQYMVVRQ
+304 ARQFVVVRQ
-313 NQRLLKLVA
+313 NQRLLKMVA

-338 FNDRLMHAVQVHEND
+338 FNDRLQHAVQLHERD

-448 LAVASCANPDLSA
+448 LAVGSAANPDLSA
-461 DLLLKQADV
+461 DVLLKQADV

-487 PDMASPDPNELE
+487 PDMALADPSELE
-499 LPTDAGEGTE
+499 LPTEASEGSE

-538 LRTGDVVGVEALVRW
+538 LRTGGVVGVEALVRW

-583 LTQALDDAAEW
+583 LTHALDDAAEW
-594 HAMGIGV
+594 DAMGIGV

-616 LPTHIASALAS
+616 LPTHIASALAA
-627 RSLNP
+627 RRLNP

-646 NIERTRSVL
+646 NIDRTRSVL

-692 HFIAPI
+692 QFIAPI
-698 RVDARAAAVVR
+698 LVDSRAAAVVR

-722 VAEGVENVE
+722 VAEGVENAE
-731 TAERL
+731 TAEKL
-736 REFGCEVAQGYYYS
+736 REFGCDVAQGYYYS
-750 PPVSAAAMM
+750 PPISAAAMM
-759 NLLASGQP
+759 NLLASGQT
-767 KRATQVQFEKLGAT
+767 KRGPLVGLDDAKAKR
-781 SLQAPAAA
+781 LQAPAVAR
-789 KSS
+789 SS

>member
-1 VSKTAWVGAGAVVT
+1 VGVGAVT
-15 GIAFAA
+15 VGIAFAGIVIGQWA
-21 VLILRL
+21 SV
-27 GGDAA
+27 A
-32 TATTSEIGLV
+32 TIEVVANYGLL
-42 VFALFAAVA
+42 VFAVFAAVC
-51 AGLAARSADGRQ
+51 GSLAARSAKGRQ
-63 RKAWI
+63 RTAWI
-68 CLAAG
+68 CLTLGLAGWAAG
-73 QTGWAIGG
+73 SA
-81 LLWMLYERVLH
+81 LWIFYENVLH

-100 DAGYLLFPLGAG
+100 DLGYLLFPIGAG
-112 FAIILFPEGYSGHSR
+112 LAMVLFPVGYSGHSR
-127 ARYALD
+127 IRFMFD

-143 IGWVLVL
+143 VSWVLVMN
-150 RSVFAAGGTSAFSL
+150 SVFEAGGTSGFAV
-164 GLSLA
+164 GLSMA
-169 YPVTDIAILTVAALV
+169 YPVLDIVILTMALLV

-190 GRRSTLAMLTGG
+190 GHRTTLALLTTA
-202 VALMALPDSAFAYLT
+202 VILMALSDSAFAYLN
-217 AHGRYVS
+217 AHDSYHS
-224 GHLIDI
+224 GHVIDI
-230 GWAAAFLTLGMAA
+230 GWAAAFLTFGMAA
-243 LISRRAPQAEV
+243 LVSLRVRETEV
-254 VVSQVPSRVSM
+254 VVSQVPSEVSM
-265 WLPYLPVAVAAIVCT
+265 WLPYIPVAIAALVCI
-280 PAYFPTPGLGPIFVS
+280 PAYFGTPGLGPIFVS
-295 STLLMGAVM
+295 STLLMSAVM
-304 GRQYMVVRQ
+304 VRQYVVVRQ
-313 NQRLLKLVA
+313 NQRLLKMVA

-338 FNDRLMHAVQVHEND
+338 FNDRLMHAVQLHEND

-372 SLGHPAGDAL
+372 SLGHPAGDNL

-448 LAVASCANPDLSA
+448 LAVASSANPDLSA
-461 DLLLKQADV
+461 DMLLKQADV

-487 PDMASPDPNELE
+487 PDMALADPNEIE
-499 LPTDAGEGTE
+499 LPTNASENTE

-524 DHGDLTVFYQPKFD
+524 DHGDLTVYYQPKFD

-583 LTQALDDAAEW
+583 LTHALDDAAEW
-594 HAMGIGV
+594 QALGIGV

-616 LPTHIASALAS
+616 LPTHIASALAIRNLS
-627 RSLNP
+627 P

-698 RVDARAAAVVR
+698 RFDARAAAVVR

-722 VAEGVENVE
+722 VAEGVENAE

-736 REFGCEVAQGYYYS
+736 REFGCDVAQGYYYS

-759 NLLASGQP
+759 NLLASGRP
-767 KRATQVQFEKLGAT
+767 KRVARAEFEKLAAT
-781 SLQAPAAA
+781 SLQGPVAA
-789 KSS
+789 K

>member
-1 VSKTAWVGAGAVVT
+1 VGIGAGTVGT
-15 GIAFAA
+15 AFAA
-21 VLILRL
+21 ALFLRWGSDVGREAL
-27 GGDAA
+27 ANY
-32 TATTSEIGLV
+32 GLL
-42 VFALFAAVA
+42 VFALFAAVCG
-51 AGLAARSADGRQ
+51 GLAAWSAQGR
-63 RKAWI
+63 RRIAWI
-68 CLAAG
+68 SLTVGLA
-73 QTGWAIGG
+73 GWAFGSALSI
-81 LLWMLYERVLH
+81 YFEKVLH

-112 FAIILFPEGYSGHSR
+112 FAMVLFPTGYSGQSR
-127 ARYALD
+127 ARFILD

-143 IGWVLVL
+143 ISWVLVL
-150 RSVFAAGGTSAFSL
+150 RSVYNAGGTSGFAL

-169 YPVTDIAILTVAALV
+169 YPIADITILTVAVMV

-190 GRRSTLAMLTGG
+190 GRRTTLAMLT
-202 VALMALPDSAFAYLT
+202 VAVILMASSDSAFAYLT
-217 AHGRYVS
+217 AHGAYRS

-230 GWAAAFLTLGMAA
+230 GWAAAFLTFGMAA
-243 LISRRAPQAEV
+243 LVSRGGPETAV
-254 VVSQVPSRVSM
+254 VVSQLPSRVSM
-265 WLPYLPVAVAAIVCT
+265 WLPYLPVAIVALVCI
-280 PAYFPTPGLGPIFVS
+280 PAYLPTPGLGPIFVS
-295 STLLMGAVM
+295 STLLMTAVM
-304 GRQYMVVRQ
+304 ARQFVVVRQ
-313 NQRLLKLVA
+313 NQRLLKMVA

-338 FNDRLMHAVQVHEND
+338 FNDRLLHAVQLHERD

-448 LAVASCANPDLSA
+448 LAVGSVANPDLSA
-461 DLLLKQADV
+461 DVLLKQADV

-487 PDMASPDPNELE
+487 PDMAFTAPNELE
-499 LPTDAGEGTE
+499 LPTEASEGE

-538 LRTGDVVGVEALVRW
+538 LRTGEVVGVEALVRW

-574 LMRAVTDIV
+574 LMRAVTDLV

-594 HAMGIGV
+594 TAMGIGV

-616 LPTHIASALAS
+616 LPTYIASSLAERRLS
-627 RSLNP
+627 P

-646 NIERTRSVL
+646 NIDRTRSVL

-698 RVDARAAAVVR
+698 QVDSRAAAVVR

-722 VAEGVENVE
+722 VAEGVENAE
-731 TAERL
+731 TAVKL

-750 PPVSAAAMM
+750 PPISAAAMM
-759 NLLASGQP
+759 NLLASGHARRPSQ
-767 KRATQVQFEKLGAT
+767 LGLAELKART
-781 SLQAPAAA
+781 LQALAVAR
-789 KSS
+789 SS

>member
-1 VSKTAWVGAGAVVT
+1 MGLGAVVL
-15 GIAFAA
+15 GVAFAGT
-21 VLILRL
+21 LIGQW
-27 GGDAA
+27 GGPP
-32 TATTSEIGLV
+32 TAKSVADYGLL
-42 VFALFAAVA
+42 VFALFAAVCSA
-51 AGLAARSADGRQ
+51 LAARSANGRQ
-63 RKAWI
+63 RHAWI
-68 CLAAG
+68 CLTVG
-73 QTGWAIGG
+73 LSGWAGG
-81 LLWMLYERVLH
+81 EALWIFYEQVLG

-100 DAGYLLFPLGAG
+100 DASYLLFPIGAG
-112 FAIILFPEGYSGHSR
+112 LAIALFPHGYSRHSR
-127 ARYALD
+127 VRAVLD
-133 GFIVAGALFE
+133 GFIVAGALFQ
-143 IGWVLVL
+143 ISWVLVL
-150 RSVFAAGGTSAFSL
+150 RGVYDAGSTGAFAL

-169 YPVTDIAILTVAALV
+169 YPIADIAILTVALV
-184 LARART
+184 VLTRART
-190 GRRSTLAMLTGG
+190 GRRSTLAMLTVG
-202 VALMALPDSAFAYLT
+202 VVLMTLSDSAFAYLT
-217 AHGRYVS
+217 AHGRYFS
-224 GHLIDI
+224 GHVIDI
-230 GWAAAFLTLGMAA
+230 GWAAAFLTFGMAA
-243 LISRRAPQAEV
+243 LVSFRVRETDV
-254 VVSQVPSRVSM
+254 VVPQLPSKVSM
-265 WLPYLPVAVAAIVCT
+265 WLPYVPVALAALVCI
-280 PAYFPTPGLGPIFVS
+280 PVYFPTPGLGPIFVS
-295 STLLMGAVM
+295 STLLIGAVM
-304 GRQYMVVRQ
+304 ARQYTVVRQ
-313 NQRLLKLVA
+313 NQRLLKMVG
-322 DQALRDTLTGL
+322 DQAMRDTLTGL

-338 FNDRLMHAVQVHEND
+338 FNDRLMHAVQLHEND

-382 LIQAAERLLGCVR
+382 LVQAAERLLGCVR

-448 LAVASCANPDLSA
+448 LAVASSANPDLSA
-461 DLLLKQADV
+461 DMLLKQADV

-487 PDMASPDPNELE
+487 PDMALADLNEIE
-499 LPTDAGEGTE
+499 LPTNASESTE

-538 LRTGDVVGVEALVRW
+538 LRSGDVVGVEALVRW

-583 LTQALDDAAEW
+583 LTQALDDVAEW
-594 HAMGIGV
+594 HALGIGV

-616 LPTHIASALAS
+616 LPTHIASALAI
-627 RSLNP
+627 RKLNP

-722 VAEGVENVE
+722 VAEGVENAE
-731 TAERL
+731 TAARL
-736 REFGCEVAQGYYYS
+736 REYGCDVAQGYYYS

-759 NLLASGQP
+759 NLLASGRP
-767 KRATQVQFEKLGAT
+767 KRVARAAFEKLRAT
-781 SLQAPAAA
+781 DPLRPVAA